1 MSSVSNSDSDR
12 VYQSRILNFLNRQWL
27 RFGDRAKTGFRQ
39 LQTATVWSLQL
50 LAYPL
55 YLLVQTSTV
64 VGKQF
69 QTKAVKL
76 LSPAEEKR
84 TASVGSQPTAV
95 VLNSLHPWLEGTPY
109 QLLPLPHTRRSLGE
123 KLQFWRQQQPSP
135 TQPNPINIPASAQ
148 RQATLKNLSF
158 LSQISATKAGKTYLI
173 QGVATH
179 LETGK
184 LVLITTENQAIDLL
198 SETQHEQ
205 LKQRMKI
212 LLECYEQL
220 QQPWWWQ
227 VASQS
232 ERKRY
237 HPLHWLSKLMIW
249 IQTSPLAKRLNWFQ
263 ESQLGFTSG
272 YEWISQTPP
281 LTSPKAGFL
290 DRLDRALSRW
300 ENTQLSPVIDKI
312 RYWKTNLDPRN
323 AGHAQA
329 PSSKEGLPR
338 DQTEDNAI
346 LSLIRSAVDYF
357 YGVNPQ
363 NSLTGD
369 GSGERTVNQHPKL
382 LQPLYH
388 LIEQGTGIMQNSPIG
403 SRFNRM
409 SDPNQDPFTVQQ
421 LIQAAIDHFFG
432 KSDARAIPSSIET
445 ETEMELASEPWLTRA
460 DLFRENASPQHL
472 ASASTPDEENEEFS
486 MTVSRYL
493 TDHFSPPKTLPQPQT
508 ESQESDQSAEW
519 LQAEA
524 VSMGYEKHILARI
537 LEWVD
542 RTLVW
547 LEERLLRLWQW
558 LSSWR

>member
-12 VYQSRILNFLNRQWL
+12 AYKSRILNFLNRQWL

-39 LQTATVWSLQL
+39 LQTATVWSMQL
-50 LAYPL
+50 LAYPI

-64 VGKQF
+64 VGKQL

-76 LSPAEEKR
+76 LSPAEEER
-84 TASVGSQPTAV
+84 TASVASQPTAV

-109 QLLPLPHTRRSLGE
+109 QLLPLPQTRRSIGE
-123 KLQFWRQQQPSP
+123 KLQFWRQQQSSP
-135 TQPNPINIPASAQ
+135 TQPNPINVPASQ
-148 RQATLKNLSF
+148 QQQARLKNLSF
-158 LSQISATKAGKTYLI
+158 LSQSSATKVGKTYLI
-173 QGVATH
+173 QGVATY

-249 IQTSPLAKRLNWFQ
+249 IQTSSLAKRLNWFQ

-281 LTSPKAGFL
+281 LTPPKAGFL
-290 DRLDRALSRW
+290 DQLDRAISRW

-312 RYWKTNLDPRN
+312 RYWKTNL
-323 AGHAQA
+323 
-329 PSSKEGLPR
+329 

-357 YGVNPQ
+357 YGVNPK

-382 LQPLYH
+382 LQPVYH
-388 LIEQGTGIMQNSPIG
+388 LIQQGTGIIQNSPIG

-409 SDPNQDPFTVQQ
+409 SAPNQDPFTVQQ

-432 KSDARAIPSSIET
+432 KSDAHTITSSIET
-445 ETEMELASEPWLTRA
+445 ETEIASEPWLTRA
-460 DLFRENASPQHL
+460 DLFRENESSQYL
-472 ASASTPDEENEEFS
+472 ASASTPNEKNEDFS
-486 MTVSRYL
+486 VAVSRYL
-493 TDHFSPPKTLPQPQT
+493 TDDLSTQKIFAQPQT
-508 ESQESDQSAEW
+508 ESKESNHTTEW

-524 VSMGYEKHILARI
+524 VSMGYDKHILARI

-542 RTLVW
+542 RALVW
-547 LEERLLRLWQW
+547 LEERLLKFWQW
-558 LSSWR
+558 LSSLR

>member
-12 VYQSRILNFLNRQWL
+12 AYKSRILNFLNRQWL

-39 LQTATVWSLQL
+39 LQTATVWSMQL
-50 LAYPL
+50 LAYPI

-64 VGKQF
+64 VGKQL

-84 TASVGSQPTAV
+84 TASVASQPTAV

-109 QLLPLPHTRRSLGE
+109 QLLPLPQTRRSIGE

-135 TQPNPINIPASAQ
+135 TQPNPINVPASAQ
-148 RQATLKNLSF
+148 RQARLKNLSF
-158 LSQISATKAGKTYLI
+158 LSQSSATKVGKTYLI
-173 QGVATH
+173 QGVATY

-249 IQTSPLAKRLNWFQ
+249 IQTSSLAKRLNWFQ

-281 LTSPKAGFL
+281 LTPPQAGFL
-290 DRLDRALSRW
+290 DRLDHVLSRW

-312 RYWKTNLDPRN
+312 RYWKTNLD
-323 AGHAQA
+323 
-329 PSSKEGLPR
+329 
-338 DQTEDNAI
+338 QTEDNAI

-357 YGVNPQ
+357 YGVNPK

-382 LQPLYH
+382 LQPVYH
-388 LIEQGTGIMQNSPIG
+388 LIQQGTGIIQNSPIG

-409 SDPNQDPFTVQQ
+409 SAPNQDPFTVQQ

-432 KSDARAIPSSIET
+432 KSDAHTITSSIET
-445 ETEMELASEPWLTRA
+445 ETEIASEPWLTRA
-460 DLFRENASPQHL
+460 DLFRENESSQYL
-472 ASASTPDEENEEFS
+472 ASASTPDEENEDFS
-486 MTVSRYL
+486 VAVSRYL
-493 TDHFSPPKTLPQPQT
+493 TDNFSPPKTLLQPQA
-508 ESQESDQSAEW
+508 ESQESDKSAEW

-524 VSMGYEKHILARI
+524 VSMGYDKHILARI
-537 LEWVD
+537 LEWLD
-542 RTLVW
+542 RALVW
-547 LEERLLRLWQW
+547 LEERLLSFWKW
-558 LSSWR
+558 LSSLR

>member
-12 VYQSRILNFLNRQWL
+12 AYKSRILNFLNRQWL

-39 LQTATVWSLQL
+39 LQTATVWSMQL
-50 LAYPL
+50 LAYPI

-64 VGKQF
+64 FGKQL
-69 QTKAVKL
+69 QNKAVKL
-76 LSPAEEKR
+76 LSPAEETE

-109 QLLPLPHTRRSLGE
+109 QLLPLPQTRRSIGE
-123 KLQFWRQQQPSP
+123 KLRFWRQQQPSP
-135 TQPNPINIPASAQ
+135 AQRNQVNIPVSQ
-148 RQATLKNLSF
+148 QQQAKLNHLSF
-158 LSQISATKAGKTYLI
+158 LSRSSATKVGKTYLI
-173 QGVATH
+173 QGVATY

-227 VASQS
+227 IASQS
-232 ERKRY
+232 KKKRF

-272 YEWISQTPP
+272 YEKISQSPP
-281 LTSPKAGFL
+281 LTTPKAGIL
-290 DRLDRALSRW
+290 DQLDRALSRW

-312 RYWKTNLDPRN
+312 RHWKTNLDPRN

-329 PSSKEGLPR
+329 PSSKEGVPR

-357 YGVNPQ
+357 YGVNPK
-363 NSLTGD
+363 NSLTGN
-369 GSGERTVNQHPKL
+369 GSGERTVNQPPKL
-382 LQPLYH
+382 LQPVYH
-388 LIEQGTGIMQNSPIG
+388 LIEQGKGVIQKSPIG
-403 SRFNRM
+403 SRFNKM
-409 SDPNQDPFTVQQ
+409 SDPDQDSLTIQQ

-445 ETEMELASEPWLTRA
+445 ETEWVSEPWLTRS
-460 DLFRENASPQHL
+460 DLFRENESPQAL
-472 ASASTPDEENEEFS
+472 ASGLSNDEGNETFS
-486 MTVSRYL
+486 VAVSRYL
-493 TDHFSPPKTLPQPQT
+493 TDDFSTAKTLPQSQT
-508 ESQESDQSAEW
+508 ERQESEW
-519 LQAEA
+519 LPAEA

-542 RTLVW
+542 RALVW
-547 LEERLLRLWQW
+547 LEERLLSFWKW
-558 LSSWR
+558 LSSFR

>member
-12 VYQSRILNFLNRQWL
+12 AYKSRILNFLNRQWL

-39 LQTATVWSLQL
+39 LQTATVWSMQL
-50 LAYPL
+50 LAYPI

-64 VGKQF
+64 VGKQL

-76 LSPAEEKR
+76 LSPAEEKQ

-109 QLLPLPHTRRSLGE
+109 QLLPLPQSRRSLGE
-123 KLQFWRQQQPSP
+123 KLQFWRQQQSSP
-135 TQPNPINIPASAQ
+135 TQPNPINVPASAQ
-148 RQATLKNLSF
+148 RQARLKNLSF
-158 LSQISATKAGKTYLI
+158 LSQSSATKVGKTYLI
-173 QGVATH
+173 QGVATY

-232 ERKRY
+232 KRKRY

-272 YEWISQTPP
+272 YEKISQAPP
-281 LTSPKAGFL
+281 LTTPKAGFL
-290 DRLDRALSRW
+290 ERLDRTLSRW
-300 ENTQLSPVIDKI
+300 ENTQLSPVIGKI
-312 RYWKTNLDPRN
+312 RHWKTNLD
-323 AGHAQA
+323 Q
-329 PSSKEGLPR
+329 R
-338 DQTEDNAI
+338 DHNAI

-357 YGVNPQ
+357 YGVNPK

-369 GSGERTVNQHPKL
+369 GSGERTVNQHPKFL
-382 LQPLYH
+382 RPVYPL
-388 LIEQGTGIMQNSPIG
+388 IQQGKGIIQNSPIG

-409 SDPNQDPFTVQQ
+409 SAPDQDPFTVQQ

-432 KSDARAIPSSIET
+432 KSDAHTITSSIKT
-445 ETEMELASEPWLTRA
+445 ETEIASEPWLTRA
-460 DLFRENASPQHL
+460 DLFRENESSQYL
-472 ASASTPDEENEEFS
+472 ASTSTPDDENEDFS
-486 MTVSRYL
+486 VAVSRYL
-493 TDHFSPPKTLPQPQT
+493 TDNFSPPKTLLQAQA
-508 ESQESDQSAEW
+508 ESQASDQSAEW

-524 VSMGYEKHILARI
+524 VSMGYDKHILARI

-542 RTLVW
+542 RALVW

-558 LSSWR
+558 LSSLR

>member
-12 VYQSRILNFLNRQWL
+12 AYKSRILNFLNRQWL

-39 LQTATVWSLQL
+39 LQTATVWSMQL
-50 LAYPL
+50 LAYPI

-64 VGKQF
+64 VGKQL

-84 TASVGSQPTAV
+84 TASVASQPTAV

-109 QLLPLPHTRRSLGE
+109 QLLPLPQTRRSIGE
-123 KLQFWRQQQPSP
+123 KLQFWRQQQSSP
-135 TQPNPINIPASAQ
+135 TQPNLINVPASAQ
-148 RQATLKNLSF
+148 RQARLKNLSF
-158 LSQISATKAGKTYLI
+158 LSQSSATKVGKTYLI
-173 QGVATH
+173 QGVATY

-249 IQTSPLAKRLNWFQ
+249 IQTSSLAKRLNWFQ

-281 LTSPKAGFL
+281 LTPPQAGFL

-312 RYWKTNLDPRN
+312 RYWKTNI
-323 AGHAQA
+323 
-329 PSSKEGLPR
+329 E
-338 DQTEDNAI
+338 QTEDNAI

-357 YGVNPQ
+357 YGVNPK

-382 LQPLYH
+382 LQPVYH
-388 LIEQGTGIMQNSPIG
+388 LIQQGTGIIQNSPIG

-409 SDPNQDPFTVQQ
+409 SAPNQDPFTVQQ

-432 KSDARAIPSSIET
+432 KSDAHTITSSIET
-445 ETEMELASEPWLTRA
+445 ETEIASEPWLTRA
-460 DLFRENASPQHL
+460 DLFRENESSQYL
-472 ASASTPDEENEEFS
+472 ASASTPNEENEDFS
-486 MTVSRYL
+486 VAVSRYL
-493 TDHFSPPKTLPQPQT
+493 TDDLSTQKIFAQPQT
-508 ESQESDQSAEW
+508 ESKESNHTTEW

-524 VSMGYEKHILARI
+524 VSMGYDKHILARI

-542 RTLVW
+542 RALVW

-558 LSSWR
+558 LSSLR